1 MGLQALLG
9 RKLGVHTAVVSGNIM
24 TDVGLALVRYD
35 IIFVDTSAPSDLD
48 RRLRLSPG
56 RS

>member
-1 MGLQALLG
+1 MGFEALLA

-24 TDVGLALVRYD
+24 TDVGLALAMYD
-35 IIFVDTSAPSDLD
+35 MLSVDTSAPSDLD
-48 RRLRLSPG
+48 RLLRLSLG